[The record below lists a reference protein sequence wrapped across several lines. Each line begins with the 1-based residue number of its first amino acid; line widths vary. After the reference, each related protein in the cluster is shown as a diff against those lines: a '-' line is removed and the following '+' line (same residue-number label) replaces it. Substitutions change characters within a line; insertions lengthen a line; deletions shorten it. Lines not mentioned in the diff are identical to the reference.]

1 MISPFLMPA
10 LSAGD
15 PGVGVL
21 MTLAPRGASQPSWSD
36 SAFVTS
42 LVSTPSHPTF
52 CAWAV
57 PANNKAKTTVTMR
70 KQEDMIS
77 PSRSQMSHVHWNG
90 SVLEHA
96 ANKRPFAPGARLA
109 YRSCHRKL

>member
-15 PGVGVL
+15 PDVGVL
-21 MTLAPRGASQPSWSD
+21 VTLAPCGESQPSWSD

-42 LVSTPSHPTF
+42 RVSTPSQPAF
-52 CAWAV
+52 CAWAA
-57 PANNKAKTTVTMR
+57 PANSKVKTTAKIR
-70 KQEDMIS
+70 KQEDMIP
-77 PSRSQMSHVHWNG
+77 PSRSQMSHVHWGG

-96 ANKRPFAPGARLA
+96 ANKRPFAFPADGQGPGAV
-109 YRSCHRKL
+109 